1 MRVTRPGWSGVVLS
15 GLTLCA
21 GFAAGWWAKP
31 NPTPNQSNQGPQ
43 QPDQGPAA
51 RTAPAGPS
59 GPITVQLRKVDAG
72 WELTRDGRPYF
83 VRGAGGEG
91 SKELLARLGG
101 NSVRT
106 WGAED
111 LQHKLDDAHR
121 NNQTVAV
128 GIWLGHERHGFNYG
142 DPAQVAKQR
151 DAIRET
157 VLRYKD
163 HPAVLLWGLGNEMEG
178 YEKGDNPAIW
188 SAVNDLARL
197 AKSLDPHHPTMT
209 IIAEVGGERVPCI
222 HRLCPDIDI
231 VGINSYAG
239 ASTLPA
245 RYRAAGGTKPYI
257 LTEFGPP
264 GPWEVEK
271 TGWGAAVEPS
281 SSEKAIMYRR
291 SYQKAVLDARG
302 LCLGSYAFIWG
313 HKQETTATWFGILL
327 PDGTRLG
334 PADVLATFWSE
345 KPPPNRCPVIESLT
359 VAGSAEV
366 EPGALVRA
374 KLSATDPEG
383 DPLSVRWV
391 LQADP
396 VTVKLGGDTE
406 EVPPTFP
413 GAVVNSDAQGA
424 EIRVPTGGGGYRLF
438 AYVSDGQGGAVANVP
453 LFVRGSAKV
462 SAGYPAKLPLVIYDE
477 AGRENPPYIPSGWM
491 GNTKALKLDET
502 CTTRPH
508 SGKTCIRIDYT
519 APDAW
524 GAIAWQHPANDFG
537 DKPGGWDLTGAK
549 RLSVWLRGET
559 GTETVTIEFGIL
571 GQDKKFPDTAKVRRE
586 DIKLSSEWHEYTLD
600 AAEKDMTRIKT
611 GFVISIRGIGKPT
624 TIYLDDCKFE

>member
-1 MRVTRPGWSGVVLS
+1 MRVVLGWLS
-15 GLTLCA
+15 VAALCA
-21 GFAAGWWAKP
+21 GLAVGCGEKPNAGAEQPAQGPPSGEPPPSAAGV
-31 NPTPNQSNQGPQ
+31 
-43 QPDQGPAA
+43 
-51 RTAPAGPS
+51 
-59 GPITVQLRKVDAG
+59 VQLRKTGAG
-72 WELTRDGRPYF
+72 WELTRNGSPYF

-106 WGAED
+106 WGVDD
-111 LQHKLDDAHR
+111 LQRKLDDAHR
-121 NNQTVAV
+121 NNLSVAV

-151 DAIRET
+151 DAVRET
-157 VLRYKD
+157 ILRYKD

-209 IIAEVGGERVPCI
+209 VIAEIGGERVPCL
-222 HRLCPDIDI
+222 HRQCPDIDI

-239 ASTLPA
+239 AATLPE

-271 TGWGAAVEPS
+271 TRWGAAVEPS
-281 SSEKAIMYRR
+281 SSEKALAYRR

-313 HKQETTATWFGILL
+313 HKQEATATWFGMLL

-334 PADVLATFWSE
+334 PADVLSTFWSE
-345 KPPPNRCPVIESLT
+345 KPPPNRCPVTESLT
-359 VAGSAEV
+359 HAGPAEV
-366 EPGALVRA
+366 DPGAVVRA
-374 KLSATDPEG
+374 KLSATDSEG

-396 VTVKLGGDTE
+396 LTAKVGGDAE
-406 EVPPTFP
+406 EVPPTFSS
-413 GAVVNSDAQGA
+413 AIVDSDARGA
-424 EIRVPTGGGGYRLF
+424 EVRMPAGGGGYRLF
-438 AYVSDGQGGAVANVP
+438 AYVSDGRGGAAVANIP
-453 LFVRGSAKV
+453 LFVRGPV
-462 SAGYPAKLPLVIYDE
+462 QLPAGNPVKLPLVVYDE
-477 AGRENPPYIPSGWM
+477 AGRVNPPYVPSGWM
-491 GNTKALKLDET
+491 GNMKALKFDEK
-502 CTTRPH
+502 CEARPRA
-508 SGKTCIRIDYT
+508 GKTCIRIDYT
-519 APDAW
+519 APGAW
-524 GAIAWQHPANDFG
+524 AAIAWQNPANDFG

-571 GQDKKFPDTAKVRRE
+571 GPDKKFPDTAKGKLA
-586 DIKLSSEWHEYTLD
+586 DITLSSEWREYVLNVP
-600 AAEKDMTRIKT
+600 AMADMTRIKT
-611 GFVISIRGIGKPT
+611 GFVISFRGAGKPT